1 VRTLF
6 KGQIDASVILPMLIG
21 LLYAGTGNWT
31 AERWNAALA
40 IMGIGAGAKAGYE
53 RGYNTFNPD
62 LHREPYLEPYQPSF
76 ELPLEPEDR
85 QADGRLR
92 DERGR
97 YIKADPRD
105 RYIKA
110 DPRDR

>member
-1 VRTLF
+1 MRTLF
-6 KGQIDASVILPMLIG
+6 KGQIDASVILPVLIG

-62 LHREPYLEPYQPSF
+62 LHREPYLEPYQPPLQF
-76 ELPLEPEDR
+76 PLEPEGT

-105 RYIKA
+105 R
-110 DPRDR
+110 